1 MKDAYPTDL
10 VPFSRTNSL
19 IKTEVQVMKDGLVW
33 QPPHRLEP
41 FLMPVAEWAAT
52 ASVNLGDA
60 AMLIKVRSLSH

>member
-1 MKDAYPTDL
+1 
-10 VPFSRTNSL
+10 
-19 IKTEVQVMKDGLVW
+19 MKDGLVW